1 MGFGK
6 INLTFLKGLR
16 GGGSGRG
23 PVAVD
28 CGASGIKAV
37 QLEFTDTPTIAAA
50 AFMPWTDPSADPAK
64 RLSAQLAALPKF
76 LKSAGMKGNRM
87 VATVPAAQTYCKHL
101 QLQLPENDPAGASD
115 LVAGAIA
122 GQLECD
128 PLGLCVRHV
137 VVPSAGSAGRSEV
150 IGMAVGRGLV
160 KQFMDAARGA
170 GMNLVAIHPEAIAL
184 LRGFDSL
191 TRRTSDADM
200 VSVYIDLGAATS
212 KVIVAHGTNMVFAK
226 VVQLGGLFLD
236 QAIARSRNCSLTEAG
251 EIRRKL
257 LSTTAT
263 KAAPAASPVAASVAM
278 PADGVTAALPGLG
291 AAMAAAS
298 KAPVRSFGKANSAE
312 ADSAEGGE
320 SGSPAVAEATDRRVG
335 AQPNGFNAVAAA
347 DDAPDRSAIG
357 EALDILTDEIA
368 LCLRYHD
375 GLFPGKHVA
384 RAVFV
389 GGESQSV
396 SLCQH
401 MARKLRLASHVA
413 DPLARMGRAEKL
425 AAVGVDVTKP
435 QPGWAVP
442 LGLCFCPTDL

>member
-6 INLTFLKGLR
+6 LNLTFLKGLR
-16 GGGSGRG
+16 SNAAGRG
-23 PVAVD
+23 PIAVD
-28 CGASGIKAV
+28 CGASGIKAL

-50 AFMPWTDPSADPAK
+50 AFLPWTDPTTDPAK

-76 LKSAGMKGNRM
+76 LKSAGMKGSRM

-101 QLQLPENDPAGASD
+101 QLQLPEDDPAGASE

-122 GQLECD
+122 GQLGCE
-128 PLGLCVRHV
+128 PHGLCVRHV
-137 VVPSAGSAGRSEV
+137 VVPSAGSASRSEV

-160 KQFMDAARGA
+160 KQFMDAARAA
-170 GMNLVAIHPEAIAL
+170 GMDLVAIHPEAVAL

-191 TRRTSDADM
+191 ARRGSDADM

-212 KVIVAHGTNMVFAK
+212 KVIVAHGTELVFAK
-226 VVQLGGLFLD
+226 VVQLGGQFLD
-236 QAIARSRNCSLTEAG
+236 QAIARSRNCSMAEAG
-251 EIRRKL
+251 DIRRSL
-257 LSTTAT
+257 LSGSGART
-263 KAAPAASPVAASVAM
+263 APAAAPVAT
-278 PADGVTAALPGLG
+278 PADGVTTALPGLG

-298 KAPVRSFGKANSAE
+298 KAPVRSFARATPAE
-312 ADSAEGGE
+312 PGSADSGGIA
-320 SGSPAVAEATDRRVG
+320 SSTLAAATERRVG
-335 AQPNGFNAVAAA
+335 AQPAGLQVVTAEV
-347 DDAPDRSAIG
+347 DDLDRSAIG
-357 EALDILTDEIA
+357 EAVDILTDEIA

-375 GLFPGKHVA
+375 GLFPAKHVT

-396 SLCQH
+396 VLCQH
-401 MARKLRLASHVA
+401 MARKLRLSSHVA
-413 DPLARMGRAEKL
+413 DPLARMGRTDKL
-425 AAVGVDVTKP
+425 TAVGVDITKP